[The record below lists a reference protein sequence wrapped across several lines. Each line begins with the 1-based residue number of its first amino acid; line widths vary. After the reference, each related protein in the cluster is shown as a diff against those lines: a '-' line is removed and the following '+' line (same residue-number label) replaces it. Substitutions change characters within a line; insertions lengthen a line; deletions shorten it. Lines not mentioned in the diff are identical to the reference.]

1 VAKVSVAI
9 YGTTIHTIL
18 G

>member
-1 VAKVSVAI
+1 VKVSVAI